1 MGEQSR
7 YGVLFR
13 GASTLV
19 GKQMKIP
26 QLEYN
31 SGKIPLSVF
40 TPFHLL
46 LWLPSLPSFLSLHPT
61 NPRSLEVKFLNL
73 WGNGIMH
80 PLI

>member
-19 GKQMKIP
+19 GKQMKKP

-31 SGKIPLSVF
+31 SGKIPLF
-40 TPFHLL
+40 LFLL
-46 LWLPSLPSFLSLHPT
+46 LSTYSSSFPHYLPSSLCTPPT
-61 NPRSLEVKFLNL
+61 PGPWR
-73 WGNGIMH
+73 
-80 PLI
+80 